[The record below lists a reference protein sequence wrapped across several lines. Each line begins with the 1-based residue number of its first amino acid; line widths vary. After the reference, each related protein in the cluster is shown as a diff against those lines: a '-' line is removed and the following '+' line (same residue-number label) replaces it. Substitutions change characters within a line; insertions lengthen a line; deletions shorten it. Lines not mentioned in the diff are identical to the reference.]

1 VIKAG
6 RRAAR
11 LLFAQLAL
19 AGAADAATLDSGE
32 TVVVTAQRRPEL
44 ARDVPGQV
52 TAFGAEDLVRTGA
65 TTIADLAGFVPG
77 MTFLSETPGS
87 NLLVLRGVA
96 TGTTQLNS
104 AVAMYVDDVPIG
116 ISTPF
121 GLGASAHSINT
132 FDLNRVE
139 ILSGPQGTLYGA
151 NALGGAVKYVTM
163 SPRLGELFFSGKSS
177 ISSTNHGGS
186 NTGLY
191 AMVNA
196 PLGQGVAIRITG
208 IAQSDPGYVNDPDH
222 GRVGLGGTRTL
233 GARVSVLAQLTPD
246 MDLRLS
252 ALSQG
257 IAANGFAYAF
267 RDPLTHRPTQG
278 AYDQSFPLAQPTY
291 DSLMLYSGTL
301 NWKLPWASLAAITGY
316 QYDHGRKLL
325 DESTAYDAILSA
337 SYGPAV
343 GNLPFGV
350 KVNVGTRKFTQELR
364 LASPDSATVTWLV
377 GDFYSDERTGE
388 TIDFVNGADPVG
400 LLFGSVPLHSIIP
413 SSYREGAI
421 FADGTLHIADDLD
434 VTLGVRYSENH
445 QDYQQI
451 SYGLLS
457 NPAAP
462 ARVGR
467 LEARSQGDVAT
478 FLINPRYRISEN
490 AMTYVRVANGYRP
503 GGPNFSIPTY
513 AGIPQFRPDR
523 LWNYEAG
530 VKSSWLNG
538 RASIEATVYDIEWS
552 SIQLNVNHNGFNQL
566 ENAGDARVRGVEG
579 SARFHVTDGLTVRGM
594 TAFTDARL
602 TTPVPGL
609 GLALAGTRLPLS
621 PRIQFALAVSQ
632 KFQLGATIL
641 EARIADRYTGDRTN
655 GYAGSMI
662 NPLYALAADNTV
674 DGGLSAS
681 LPGGLT
687 LDLFA
692 CNLFDTRGEISATT
706 FTNHYV
712 PGAPVP
718 VTLSLPRTVGLAL
731 RFDTGG

>member
-1 VIKAG
+1 MRSA
-6 RRAAR
+6 RRTAC
-11 LLFAQLAL
+11 LFLAPLAL
-19 AGAADAATLDSGE
+19 ASVADAATLDSGE

-44 ARDVPGQV
+44 ARDVPAPV

-121 GLGASAHSINT
+121 GLGASAHSVNT

-163 SPRLGELFFSGKSS
+163 APRLGDLSFTGKSS
-177 ISSTNHGGS
+177 VSGTNHGGS

-191 AMVNA
+191 GAVNA
-196 PLGQGVAIRITG
+196 PLGQSVAIRITG
-208 IAQSDPGYVNDPDH
+208 IDQSDPGYVNDPDH
-222 GRVGLGGTRTL
+222 GRDGLGGTRTL
-233 GARVSVLAQLTPD
+233 GARVSVLAQLTPE

-252 ALSQG
+252 ALTQG

-267 RDPLTHRPTQG
+267 RDPVTHRPTQG
-278 AYDQSFPLAQPTY
+278 PFDQSFALAQPSY
-291 DSLMLYSGTL
+291 DSLTLYSAAL

-337 SYGPAV
+337 GYGPAV
-343 GNLPFGV
+343 ANLPFGV

-364 LASPDSATVTWLV
+364 LASPDGAAVTWLV
-377 GDFYSDERTGE
+377 GGFYSDERTGE
-388 TIDFVNGADPVG
+388 TIDFVNGADPGG
-400 LLFGSVPLHSIIP
+400 LLFGSVALHSVIP

-421 FADGTLHIADDLD
+421 FADGTLHVADGLD
-434 VTLGVRYSENH
+434 VTLGIRYSENR

-451 SYGLLS
+451 SFGLLS

-462 ARVGR
+462 ARVLH

-490 AMTYVRVANGYRP
+490 VMTYIRVANGYRP

-513 AGIPQFRPDR
+513 AGIPQFQPDT

-530 VKSSWLNG
+530 VKSSWLDG
-538 RASIEATVYDIEWS
+538 RASIEAAVYDIEWT
-552 SIQLNVNHNGFNQL
+552 SIQLNVNHDGFNQL

-579 SARFHVTDGLTVRGM
+579 SAQFHVTEGLTVRGM
-594 TAFTDARL
+594 AAFTDARL

-609 GLALAGTRLPLS
+609 GLAQAGTRLPLS

-632 KFQLGATIL
+632 KFQLGATVL

-655 GYAGSMI
+655 GYAGSTI
-662 NPLYALAADNTV
+662 NPLYDLAAYNMV
-674 DGGLSAS
+674 DGGFSAS
-681 LPGGLT
+681 LPGGFT
-687 LDLFA
+687 LDIFA
-692 CNLFDTRGEISATT
+692 RNLLDTRGEISATT

-718 VTLSLPRTVGLAL
+718 VTLTLPRTIGLAL
-731 RFDTGG
+731 RADING